1 MIFVNRLSSSLA
13 AVILTLSKM
22 ILIVFSTNDEN
33 GNGPWL
39 PNSCVNY
46 DEHLFGV
53 EDFYEIL
60 KDTWQIFIKSL
71 TGNSFKVRKKTY
83 ALFENDWR
91 YLKTIVVMIRNFMKK
106 KFFLLQYP

>member
-1 MIFVNRLSSSLA
+1 
-13 AVILTLSKM
+13 M

-71 TGNSFKVRKKTY
+71 TGNSFKVKKKTY
-83 ALFENDWR
+83 ALFENNCSNDAE
-91 YLKTIVVMIRNFMKK
+91 FSEKK
-106 KFFLLQYP
+106 NSLLQYIHKAFKIN